1 MTIFS
6 KVISVVFQP
15 LFLPIYAFLL
25 YVTIEHH
32 TTVLIR
38 SEQATVQFN
47 YILSIQILL
56 AVIIPIG
63 SLYVM
68 YRSNIITSMSIPD
81 RKERIPIFII
91 TLFYYFLTYYF
102 LRKIHVS
109 NLNFLGAFMSF
120 LTGGIVLTGLSL
132 LITFFWKISIHAIGI
147 SGLAGA
153 FLGFSELLFPI
164 ENGEGIT
171 IINTLLL
178 LLVGVICSARLY
190 LKAHSFLQIIAGIT
204 LGFGVEYL
212 VVSKGFWF

>member
-1 MTIFS
+1 MTLLS

-25 YVTIEHH
+25 YVTIDHH
-32 TTVLIR
+32 STFLIR
-38 SEQATVQFN
+38 SEQASLQFN

-81 RKERIPIFII
+81 RKERIPVLII
-91 TLFYYFLTYYF
+91 TLFYYLLTYYF
-102 LRKIHVS
+102 LRKIHVT
-109 NLNFLGAFMSF
+109 NLDFLGAFMPF
-120 LTGGIVLTGLSL
+120 LTGGIILAALSL
-132 LITFFWKISIHAIGI
+132 MITFFWKISIHAIGV

-153 FLGFSELLFPI
+153 FLGFYELLFPI
-164 ENGEGIT
+164 QNGEEIT
-171 IINTLLL
+171 IINILLL
-178 LLVGVICSARLY
+178 LLVGVVCSARLH
-190 LKAHSFLQIIAGIT
+190 LKAHSFLQIIGGIT
-204 LGFGVEYL
+204 LGFVVEYI

>member
-32 TTVLIR
+32 STVLIR

-91 TLFYYFLTYYF
+91 TLFYYLLTYYF

-109 NLNFLGAFMSF
+109 NLDFLGAFMSF

-164 ENGEGIT
+164 QNGEGIT

>member
-32 TTVLIR
+32 STVLIR

-47 YILSIQILL
+47 YILSIQMLL

-68 YRSNIITSMSIPD
+68 YRSNIITSMSIPN

-91 TLFYYFLTYYF
+91 TLFYYLLTYYF
-102 LRKIHVS
+102 LRKIHVT
-109 NLNFLGAFMSF
+109 NLDFLGAFMSF

-153 FLGFSELLFPI
+153 FLGFSELLFPVLNADEMI
-164 ENGEGIT
+164 
-171 IINTLLL
+171 IINILLL
-178 LLVGVICSARLY
+178 LLIGVVCSARLY

>member
-32 TTVLIR
+32 STVLIR

-91 TLFYYFLTYYF
+91 TLFYYLLTYYF

-109 NLNFLGAFMSF
+109 NLDFLGAFMSF
-120 LTGGIVLTGLSL
+120 LTGVIVLTGLSL

-178 LLVGVICSARLY
+178 LLVGVVCSARLY
-190 LKAHSFLQIIAGIT
+190 LKAHSFLQIIGGIT

-212 VVSKGFWF
+212 IVSKGLWF

>member
-1 MTIFS
+1 MTLLS

-25 YVTIEHH
+25 YVTIDHH
-32 TTVLIR
+32 STFLIR
-38 SEQATVQFN
+38 SEQASLQFN

-68 YRSNIITSMSIPD
+68 YRSSIITSMSIPD

-91 TLFYYFLTYYF
+91 TLFYYLLTYYF
-102 LRKIHVS
+102 LRKIHIT
-109 NLNFLGAFMSF
+109 NLELLGAFMSF
-120 LTGGIVLTGLSL
+120 LTGGIILTGLSL
-132 LITFFWKISIHAIGI
+132 VITFFWKISIHAIGI

-164 ENGEGIT
+164 QNEEQLT

-178 LLVGVICSARLY
+178 VLAGVVCSARLH
-190 LKAHSFLQIIAGIT
+190 LKAHSFLQIIGGIT
-204 LGFGVEYL
+204 LGFVAEYI

>member
-1 MTIFS
+1 MTLLS

-32 TTVLIR
+32 STVLIR

-47 YILSIQILL
+47 YILSIQMLL

-91 TLFYYFLTYYF
+91 TLFYYLLTYYF
-102 LRKIHVS
+102 LRKIHVT
-109 NLNFLGAFMSF
+109 NLDFLGAFMSF

-164 ENGEGIT
+164 QNGEGIT

-212 VVSKGFWF
+212 IVSKGLWF

>member
-32 TTVLIR
+32 STVLIR

-47 YILSIQILL
+47 YILSIQMLL

-68 YRSNIITSMSIPD
+68 YRSNIITSMSIPN

-91 TLFYYFLTYYF
+91 TLFYYLLTYYF

-109 NLNFLGAFMSF
+109 NLDFLGAFMSF
-120 LTGGIVLTGLSL
+120 LTGVIVLTGLSL

-212 VVSKGFWF
+212 IVSKGLWF

>member
-1 MTIFS
+1 MTLLS

-25 YVTIEHH
+25 YVTIDHH
-32 TTVLIR
+32 STFLIR
-38 SEQATVQFN
+38 SEQASLQFN

-68 YRSNIITSMSIPD
+68 YRSSIITSMSIPD

-91 TLFYYFLTYYF
+91 TLFYYLLTYYF
-102 LRKIHVS
+102 LRKIHIA
-109 NLNFLGAFMSF
+109 NLELLGAFMSF
-120 LTGGIVLTGLSL
+120 LTGGIILTGLSL
-132 LITFFWKISIHAIGI
+132 VITFFWKISIHAIGI

-164 ENGEGIT
+164 QNEEQLT

-178 LLVGVICSARLY
+178 VLAGVVCSARLH
-190 LKAHSFLQIIAGIT
+190 LKAHSFLQIIGGIT
-204 LGFGVEYL
+204 LGFVAEYI

>member
-1 MTIFS
+1 MTLLS

-25 YVTIEHH
+25 YVTIDHH
-32 TTVLIR
+32 SIFLIR
-38 SEQATVQFN
+38 SEQASLQFN

-68 YRSNIITSMSIPD
+68 YRSNIITSMSLPD
-81 RKERIPIFII
+81 RKERIPVLII
-91 TLFYYFLTYYF
+91 TLFYYLLTYYF
-102 LRKIHVS
+102 LRKIHVT
-109 NLNFLGAFMSF
+109 NLDFLGAFMSF
-120 LTGGIVLTGLSL
+120 LTGGIILTALSL
-132 LITFFWKISIHAIGI
+132 MITFFWKISIHAIGI

-164 ENGEGIT
+164 QNGGEIT
-171 IINTLLL
+171 IINILLL
-178 LLVGVICSARLY
+178 ILVGVVCSARLH
-190 LKAHSFLQIIAGIT
+190 LKAHSFLQIIGGIT

>member
-32 TTVLIR
+32 STVLIR

-91 TLFYYFLTYYF
+91 TLFYYLLTYYF
-102 LRKIHVS
+102 LRKIHVT
-109 NLNFLGAFMSF
+109 NLEFLGAFMSF

-153 FLGFSELLFPI
+153 FLGFSRAAFSYSEWGGEYRLL
-164 ENGEGIT
+164 T
-171 IINTLLL
+171 SSCLYWLAL
-178 LLVGVICSARLY
+178 SAP
-190 LKAHSFLQIIAGIT
+190 Q
-204 LGFGVEYL
+204 GFI
-212 VVSKGFWF
+212 